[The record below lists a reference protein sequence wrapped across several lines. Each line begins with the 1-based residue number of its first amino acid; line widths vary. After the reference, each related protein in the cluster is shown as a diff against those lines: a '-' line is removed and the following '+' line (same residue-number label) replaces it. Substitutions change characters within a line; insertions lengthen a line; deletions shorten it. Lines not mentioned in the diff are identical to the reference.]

1 MPNHEQE
8 RLTESEYEEL
18 YSDALRILSY
28 EYDSVGLPHRSNTGE
43 RICRIESLHA
53 NDRTVFLLAFGS
65 EVADSI
71 EQSKPPMISF
81 HARPLRRIE
90 TSVVTHG
97 TNCICIYADGDPRIT
112 ARPTEVEY
120 EHCRSEWTLRIE

>member
-28 EYDSVGLPHRSNTGE
+28 EYDSVGLPHRNNTGK

-65 EVADSI
+65 DVADSI
-71 EQSKPPMISF
+71 EQSKPPMVHFTLGHYAESEL
-81 HARPLRRIE
+81 PLSRSNWPE
-90 TSVVTHG
+90 G
-97 TNCICIYADGDPRIT
+97 FLGFPLMD
-112 ARPTEVEY
+112 EY
-120 EHCRSEWTLRIE
+120 EQRPVVKGRAIGRSAHAD